1 MGHVSFRLAS
11 TAVLL
16 VTLAGSEARAQ
27 TVADAN
33 FSAQVLYR
41 GNGMITVAF
50 GPDGRMYVCEK
61 QGRILVFLADGHGG
75 FQTPTV
81 FADFT
86 AAIDD
91 AQEMGLLG
99 LAVDPSFATNRY
111 MYLFYSTATDQ
122 RVVRVEADAS
132 YGQMV
137 VGSELVLVS
146 GLPRGVGNLKGGA
159 VEFHPN
165 EPDVL
170 YIGVGVDS
178 FPGGA
183 TNLTFYNGKILR
195 VDKATGLGLLDNPY
209 QNGVV
214 TSVQSRLW
222 AIGLRN
228 PFRFTFHP
236 NVPVANV
243 LYMSENGQAT
253 DRLSWVLRGSNGAWG
268 PLGDAGGFLSPPD
281 TNHHVML
288 TSAPFRLGVAVAR
301 GGPFADPAFPG
312 SDVLYEG
319 RGLTTGTGNVLRWR
333 LTGDN
338 LDTLAPITQDA
349 GAAFISNAMAIDLR
363 FGPDGSLYMTNTGA
377 NASLSTNYPL
387 VRVRY
392 NAGLAPTAAF
402 STTPSTGAAPLEVA
416 FTDTSVDPEGTLV
429 GWSWDFGDGAT
440 SIDRHPT
447 HTYVAPGTYEV
458 TLTVTD
464 SALKTDTIAATVTVT
479 EADACTPDPGCDD
492 GDACNGV
499 ETCDPLV
506 GCVAGAPLACDDGDA
521 CSGVETCSPA
531 TGCVAGAPLACD
543 DGDVCTADGCDPAAG
558 CLSTPVA
565 DGTPCGDA
573 DVCNGLES
581 CVGGV
586 CVGGAPAA
594 CDDGDPCTGFEGCD
608 PSLGCVGG
616 TPVICDDG
624 DACNGVET
632 CDASGACVIGAPV
645 CSTIVVAPASLA
657 FSAVA
662 GGASPAPSTIALS
675 SGGPA
680 PSLAWSAT
688 TDAAWLFVTPA
699 SGTATST
706 ASDLS
711 VSVDAT
717 ALGAGSYAANVSI
730 AAPDAPNTPVNVPVS
745 LVVTQP
751 GLSLSCAPSS
761 TSIAQGSTQS
771 SVCTVSPVDGFT
783 GTVTF
788 GCSAL
793 PVGVT
798 CAFNPTSVPLDGVSS
813 GTVNLFMSN
822 SISGTTSFATSLR
835 VDATGGGVTASA
847 TMALVLPPCA
857 AATTP
862 VTLTPANGA
871 TGVTR
876 TPTLSWQ
883 TSTNATSYQLQVATD
898 VAFTNVVRTYST
910 TETSI
915 LVEQPLVDGVTY
927 YWRVGALTLCNTRTV
942 PVIASFSTGPAT
954 TSRETNGDFE
964 DGSTSWTLTGTG
976 LITDSTANTPHG
988 GSWYAQLGGSHSS
1001 VGNVYQIVHVPADS
1015 TAAAL
1020 TFWLRT
1026 ISEDNDP
1033 GCRDQLSV
1041 DLRTSAQVFLGTLYI
1056 GCNSFFGPNT
1066 WRHAGPF
1073 DLSSYRGQ
1081 DLIVRFYATT
1091 DATRMTTFLIDDVV
1105 FAADGL

>member
-1 MGHVSFRLAS
+1 MM
-11 TAVLL
+11 TALGA
-16 VTLAGSEARAQ
+16 TRAEAQ

-41 GNGMITVAF
+41 GNGMITVGF

-61 QGRILVFLADGHGG
+61 QGRILLFLADGHGG

-81 FADFT
+81 FADLT
-86 AAIDD
+86 AVVDD

-99 LAVDPSFATNRY
+99 LALDPSFATNRH
-111 MYLFYSTATDQ
+111 MFLFYSTATDQ
-122 RVVRVEADAS
+122 RVVRIEADAS

-137 VGSELVLVS
+137 AGSELVLVS
-146 GLPRGVGNLKGGA
+146 GLPRNVGNLKGGA
-159 VEFHPN
+159 IELHPN

-183 TNLTFYNGKILR
+183 TNLTLYNGKILR
-195 VDKATGLGLLDNPY
+195 VNKATGAGLLDNPY

-236 NVPVANV
+236 NAPVANV
-243 LYMSENGQAT
+243 LYLSENGQAT

-268 PLGDAGGFLSPPD
+268 PLGDTGGFLSPPD
-281 TNHHVML
+281 PNHHVML
-288 TSAPFRLGVAVAR
+288 TSAPFRLGVAVTR

-349 GAAFISNAMAIDLR
+349 GAPFISNAMAIDLR

-377 NASLSTNYPL
+377 NASLSTMYPL

-392 NAGLAPTAAF
+392 NGGLAPTAAF
-402 STTPSTGAAPLEVA
+402 SATPSNGPAPLEVA
-416 FTDTSVDPEGTLV
+416 FTDASIDPEGTLV
-429 GWSWDFGDGAT
+429 GWSWDFGDGTT
-440 SIDRHPT
+440 SIARNPT
-447 HTYVAPGTYEV
+447 HTYVAPGTYAV

-464 SALKTDTIAATVTVT
+464 SALKTGTTALSVIVT

-506 GCVAGAPLACDDGDA
+506 GCLPGAPLACDDGDA
-521 CSGVETCSPA
+521 CNGVETCSPS
-531 TGCVAGAPLACD
+531 TGCVPGTAPTCD
-543 DGDVCTADGCDPAAG
+543 DGNVCSADACDVSTGCQ
-558 CLSTPVA
+558 STPVA
-565 DGTPCGDA
+565 DGTGCGDGDA
-573 DVCNGLES
+573 CNGVEVCLGGL

-586 CVGGAPAA
+586 PAT
-594 CDDGDPCTGFEGCD
+594 CDDGDACNGVESCD
-608 PSLGCVGG
+608 VLLGCTPG
-616 TPVICDDG
+616 TPISCDDG

-632 CDASGACVIGAPV
+632 CDPSGACLSGAPV
-645 CSTIVVAPASLA
+645 CSTLVVAPASLA

-662 GGASPAPSTIALS
+662 GGASPASASITLS

-680 PSLAWSAT
+680 PSLTWSAT
-688 TDAAWLFVTPA
+688 ADATWLSVSPA
-699 SGTATST
+699 SGTATAT
-706 ASDLS
+706 ASVLA
-711 VSVDAT
+711 VSIDT
-717 ALGAGSYAANVSI
+717 TGLGAGSYAASI
-730 AAPDAPNTPVNVPVS
+730 AITAPDAPNAPISVPVS
-745 LVVTQP
+745 LVVVQP

-761 TSIAQGSTQS
+761 QSIAQGSTQS

-788 GCSAL
+788 GCSGL
-793 PVGVT
+793 PAGVT
-798 CAFNPTSVPLDGVSS
+798 CAFNPTSVTLTDGAP
-813 GTVNLFMSN
+813 GAVNVFMSN

-835 VDATGGGVTASA
+835 VDATGPGASASA

-857 AATTP
+857 AASTP

-871 TGVTR
+871 TAVSR

-898 VAFTNVVRTYST
+898 STFTNVVRTYST
-910 TETSI
+910 TATSI
-915 LVEQPLVDGVTY
+915 VVEQPLVDGVTY
-927 YWRVGALTLCNTRTV
+927 FWRVGALTLCNTRTA
-942 PVIASFSTGPAT
+942 PVVASFSTGPAT
-954 TSRETNGDFE
+954 TSREANGDFE
-964 DGSTSWTLTGTG
+964 EGTTSWTQTGTG
-976 LITDSTANTPHG
+976 LVTNATTNTPHG

-1001 VGNVYQIVHVPADS
+1001 VGNVYQVVHVPADA

-1073 DLSSYRGQ
+1073 DLTAYRGQ

-1105 FAADGL
+1105 FAADGQ